1 VLLVDDEADA
11 REVVAGILGHYVA
24 AVVAVASVADAIQRL
39 KEGRTDVLLTD
50 IAMPGQDGY
59 DLIRQVRKLGVP
71 AAALTA
77 FASDEDRRR
86 ALAAGSQVHL
96 SKPVDP
102 DVLVDTIAMLGR
114 RASVG

>member
-1 VLLVDDEADA
+1 
-11 REVVAGILGHYVA
+11 
-24 AVVAVASVADAIQRL
+24 
-39 KEGRTDVLLTD
+39 
-50 IAMPGQDGY
+50 
-59 DLIRQVRKLGVP
+59 VRKLGVP